1 MLFDKTIFDMLN
13 MLSEVKEP
21 PKKLDDIIAFFKKL
35 KKGIEK
41 DEFGFVFIGLIFYKF
56 LTNKEMRLDSTS
68 GTIFEKIMAG
78 IFKGKVI
85 GNKAVEIN
93 DEKKGDKTLKTNK
106 IFKPDVDFEGYKV
119 SLKTLKGK
127 LFNIY
132 LLCED
137 KKYEYELS
145 IGAVSITALLKGTG
159 INDEGLT
166 ERKHLGSREKLIAN
180 LYNPLMKNKKM
191 DIFLKNFE
199 DIFMS
204 IYGDTDIIVLFKRG
218 YQMKILFFHG
228 KDFVESLLKIGKE
241 EEGKKLFKVLNR
253 WEGGSIRLSYT
264 DLFEQ
269 MKEDKKLEE
278 IVIDLN
284 TVEKNK
290 KVNEVVEDIQKYMYN
305 RITKEMNRNK

>member
-1 MLFDKTIFDMLN
+1 MFNEFLIDN
-13 MLSEVKEP
+13 LSILSKIEVP
-21 PKKLDDIIAFFKKL
+21 PKRLDDIIAFFKKL
-35 KKGIEK
+35 KKGIE
-41 DEFGFVFIGLIFYKF
+41 DNERRFVLLGLIFYKF

-68 GTIFEKIMAG
+68 GIIFEKIMAG

-85 GNKAVEIN
+85 GHKAVKIN

-106 IFKPDVDFEGYKV
+106 IFKPDVDFDGYKV

-127 LFNIY
+127 LFNIN

-137 KKYEYELS
+137 KKYKYELS

-159 INDEGLT
+159 INDEDLT
-166 ERKHLGSREKLIAN
+166 ERKRLGSRKKLIAN
-180 LYNPLMKNKKM
+180 LYDPLMKNKKM

-204 IYGDTDIIVLFKRG
+204 IYGNIDIIVLFKRG
-218 YQMKILFFHG
+218 YQMKVLFFHG

-241 EEGKKLFKVLNR
+241 EKGEKLFKVLNR

-269 MKEDKKLEE
+269 MKQDKKLEE
-278 IVIDLN
+278 IVINLN

-290 KVNEVVEDIQKYMYN
+290 EINERVKEIQKN
-305 RITKEMNRNK
+305 IRNFLSDISK